1 VAKMWHKCGKKW
13 FALTQRL
20 SSLTDKVTRYN
31 QDNNNSNNNNRRLAE
46 LARQR
51 CLHDERARAEQH
63 ERAIV
68 DNANVPTAQMVN
80 AIIGSIRDPLQR
92 EQALAVIQ
100 SAALER
106 QEQED
111 RDKALFVSGL
121 TGDPCDGLKYGKYPC
136 INHRDPN
143 VGDGTKCRSCYRNL
157 MRNARAGM
165 TAEERYAEKLERKRE
180 RDEERAVRAREK
192 RVLRQRLR
200 NAAAH
205 KRRVRLGLVNNTAN
219 QHATS
224 TTEAS
229 VHVSPCLACSA
240 DTVSRNCICPL
251 CQEVVCPDC
260 QRDHVAGHQRGQHLP
275 PACVECG
282 APVQYERCNSCSAC
296 GVFACQDHQQ
306 QHWHIAHGDNDDD
319 DRDGCERDLSKLSLA
334 DREEERLQQLEDQWC
349 DAQDSDY
356 DDDDD
361 DNMEESSSSGGD
373 SRQQ

>member
-1 VAKMWHKCGKKW
+1 
-13 FALTQRL
+13 
-20 SSLTDKVTRYN
+20 VTRYN
-31 QDNNNSNNNNRRLAE
+31 QDNNNNSNNNNRRLAE
-46 LARQR
+46 LARLR
-51 CLHDERARAEQH
+51 RLHDERARAEQH

-100 SAALER
+100 TAALER

-143 VGDGTKCRSCYRNL
+143 VGDGTKCRPCYRNL

-180 RDEERAVRAREK
+180 RDEERAVRAHEK
-192 RVLRQRLR
+192 RMLRQRLR

-205 KRRVRLGLVNNTAN
+205 KRRVRLGLVNNTTN

-224 TTEAS
+224 SSEAS

-240 DTVSRNCICPL
+240 DTTASARCAKRWCVPTVSVTMWLAINGVSTCLLRAWSVAQLCSMSGATRALLVACLRAKTINSSTGTLRMVTTTTTTAMSVNGICPRSAWL
-251 CQEVVCPDC
+251 IVRKSVCSNW
-260 QRDHVAGHQRGQHLP
+260 RIS
-275 PACVECG
+275 G
-282 APVQYERCNSCSAC
+282 AM
-296 GVFACQDHQQ
+296 
-306 QHWHIAHGDNDDD
+306 
-319 DRDGCERDLSKLSLA
+319 SKTRTTTMTMISW
-334 DREEERLQQLEDQWC
+334 RSRLQVVVIQR
-349 DAQDSDY
+349 
-356 DDDDD
+356 
-361 DNMEESSSSGGD
+361 SS
-373 SRQQ
+373 RTL